1 MEEVRIINPFTNEVT
16 IEYTNNDEM
25 VYGVDSLGKYLGL
38 VPKGTEYHNV
48 LSAPIG
54 DKFIWDF
61 ESSTWKYTETL
72 QEIKASTLSDIDI
85 LAGVKRLKYIT
96 DVPGQQSV
104 YLVKLEQ
111 AQNYLEDNSI
121 SAPYISIESEIMGVP
136 MVVAAQQ
143 IVDKANLWNNVIG
156 PQIEGIRR
164 KNKLAVEAAS
174 TIEELNS
181 IKANNIAE
189 LSVL

>member
-1 MEEVRIINPFTNEVT
+1 MEEVRVINPFTNEVT

-25 VYGVDSLGKYLGL
+25 VYGVDTSGRYIGL

-61 ESSTWKYTETL
+61 ESNTWKYTETL
-72 QEIKASTLSDIDI
+72 EEIKASTLSDIDI
-85 LAGVKRLKYIT
+85 LAGIKRLKYIT
-96 DVPGQQSV
+96 DVPGQQTV

-111 AQNYLEDNSI
+111 AQSYLQDNSI
-121 SAPYISIESEIMGVP
+121 SAPYISIEAEVMGVS
-136 MVVAAQQ
+136 MVIAAQQ
-143 IVDKANLWNNVIG
+143 IVDKANLWNNVVG

-164 KNKLAVEAAS
+164 KNKLAVEVSS
-174 TIEELNS
+174 TVEEMNS
-181 IKANNIAE
+181 IKATNIAE